1 MTDKPRQQTRTQ
13 YAYDQLKAMIM
24 DNSLAAGASFL
35 EQTLAER
42 LGVSRTPL
50 REAAQQ
56 LQTEGFVTIR
66 PRLGVLIRPISARDM
81 AEIYDLLT
89 ILEPHAARLLA
100 QRDLGPECRAEL
112 QGSVFEMD
120 HALRAMDLKAWALA
134 DRAFHK
140 QLIDLCGNSR
150 LRDIVSG
157 LWDQVH
163 RARISTLGDRD
174 DLATSNDDHRA
185 LLDLIFKG
193 DADGAETLHREH
205 RARAGAALTQ
215 ILKHHGGAGL

>member
-89 ILEPHAARLLA
+89 VLEPHAARLLA

-140 QLIDLCGNSR
+140 RLI
-150 LRDIVSG
+150 
-157 LWDQVH
+157 
-163 RARISTLGDRD
+163 D
-174 DLATSNDDHRA
+174 DLATSIDEHRA
-185 LLDLIFKG
+185 LRVLISKG

>member
-193 DADGAETLHREH
+193 DA
-205 RARAGAALTQ
+205 
-215 ILKHHGGAGL
+215 